1 MEMNAQAQPYTGAPT
16 QPKSIWSIMVGVFTS
31 PAEAFQAYKQK
42 PTIIIPII
50 LVAILLAITGAA
62 TAKYGAILQYDMLKT
77 SEMLPPAALEQMR
90 QGIENPNYISAAIM
104 GPIFLIIMGLIE
116 ALIAMFLG
124 NVVFAG
130 QSKFKPIWGVAILTA
145 LITAVGGLIRIPLVY
160 AKGTMLVSIGF
171 AALMPGK
178 DFTSMLYA
186 FLYFAD
192 VFAIW
197 GVIVAGIAYSTIF
210 GISRGKGMAISIIGF
225 LILTIIGIG
234 LQAMGLSLAGV
245 EVGLL

>member
-1 MEMNAQAQPYTGAPT
+1 MEMNAQAQ
-16 QPKSIWSIMVGVFTS
+16 QKSIWSIIMGVFMA
-31 PAEAFQAYKQK
+31 PAEAFQAYKQR
-42 PTIIIPII
+42 PTIIVPLI
-50 LVAILLAITGAA
+50 LVAVGFAIAGVAL
-62 TAKYGAILQYDMLKT
+62 AKYNAILQYEMLKT
-77 SEMLPPAALEQMR
+77 SEMMPPAALDQMR
-90 QGIENPNYISAAIM
+90 QSIDNPSYISGALG
-104 GPIFLIIMGLIE
+104 GPIFLIIIGLLE

-124 NVVFAG
+124 NVIFAG
-130 QSKFKPIWGVAILTA
+130 KAKFKPIWGVAILTA
-145 LITAVGGLIRIPLVY
+145 LITALGGLIRIPLVY

-197 GVIVAGIAYSTIF
+197 AVIVGGIGFSIIF
-210 GISRGKGMAISIIGF
+210 DISRGKGMAISVISF
-225 LILTIIGIG
+225 LILTFLAIG

-245 EVGLL
+245 EVGFL